1 LGTKSKSSVPDPSN
15 ILLPLDPDQMNQIK
29 LIKIIQ
35 KILNKQNKKKA
46 SKIISMEVKL
56 EDFKGKPNKTYKKY
70 RKPKKSDNCL
80 SNSDHYH

>member
-35 KILNKQNKKKA
+35 KILNKQNKKKLA
-46 SKIISMEVKL
+46 RLFLWKSNWKISKGNQIKHTKNIESQKNQIIA
-56 EDFKGKPNKTYKKY
+56 
-70 RKPKKSDNCL
+70 
-80 SNSDHYH
+80 